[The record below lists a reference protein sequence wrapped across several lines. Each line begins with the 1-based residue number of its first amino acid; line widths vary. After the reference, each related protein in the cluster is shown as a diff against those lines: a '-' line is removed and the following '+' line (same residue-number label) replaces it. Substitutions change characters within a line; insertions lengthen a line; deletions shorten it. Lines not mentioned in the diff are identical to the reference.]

1 MSGELDGPS
10 RRWSEQTLAHC
21 SLVAGCAV
29 TLLLSSFAVFGLSS
43 GSAGGAPVAAV
54 NSCSL
59 RFDSPVVAM
68 ASHGVDG
75 YWETD
80 EQGQVGTL
88 GSAPCL
94 GSTAGLTLNQPVVGM
109 AATPD
114 GLGYWLVAADGGVFS
129 FGDARFSGSTGGAA
143 LNQPVVGM
151 AATPDGLGYWLVAA
165 DGGVFSFGD
174 ARFFGSTGG
183 TTLNQPVVGMAA
195 TPDGLGYWLVAADG
209 GVFGFGDA
217 RFLGSTGGTTLNLPV
232 VGMAAT
238 PDGLGYWLVAADGGV
253 FSFGNARFFGSVVG
267 GLTSPAVGMA
277 GIPSGAGYR
286 LVTEQ
291 GSVDNFG
298 SAPAQGAVIMSPGST
313 MPCLASQ
320 LTGSLGPGFGAAGSI
335 WTVVLL
341 LNRSTTTCSLQ
352 GYPQVAY
359 ASSVTGRQVGATALH
374 MVSPAVPTVT
384 LSPRGVAQVVVQ
396 QFAPFGP
403 PASCSPTPVAGLR
416 LYPPGRPAAL
426 FVSQPATRCG
436 SPGYIGL
443 RVGPI
448 VP

>member
-1 MSGELDGPS
+1 MSGELDG
-10 RRWSEQTLAHC
+10 RSERFGGHTLARC
-21 SLVAGCAV
+21 FLAASCAV
-29 TLLLSSFAVFGLSS
+29 ALFLFACFPVLGLSS

-54 NSCSL
+54 NSCSMS
-59 RFDSPVVAM
+59 FDSPAVAM

-80 EQGQVGTL
+80 EQGQIGTL

-94 GSTAGLTLNQPVVGM
+94 GSTGGLTLNQPVVGM

-129 FGDARFSGSTGGAA
+129 FGDA
-143 LNQPVVGM
+143 Q
-151 AATPDGLGYWLVAA
+151 
-165 DGGVFSFGD
+165 
-174 ARFFGSTGG
+174 
-183 TTLNQPVVGMAA
+183 
-195 TPDGLGYWLVAADG
+195 
-209 GVFGFGDA
+209 
-217 RFLGSTGGTTLNLPV
+217 
-232 VGMAAT
+232 
-238 PDGLGYWLVAADGGV
+238 
-253 FSFGNARFFGSVVG
+253 FFGSVVG
-267 GLTSPAVGMA
+267 GLTSPVVGMA
-277 GIPSGAGYR
+277 GIPTGAGYR

-298 SAPAQGAVIMSPGST
+298 SAPAEGAVIMPPGST
-313 MPCLASQ
+313 VPCLASQ
-320 LTGSLGPGFGAAGSI
+320 LTGSIGPRSGTAGSV

-359 ASSVTGRQVGATALH
+359 ASSVTGRQVGATALR
-374 MVSPAVPTVT
+374 MGSSAVPTVT
-384 LSPRGVAQVVVQ
+384 LSPRGVAQVFVQ

-403 PASCSPTPVAGLR
+403 AASCSPTPVAGLR

-426 FVSQPATRCG
+426 FIAQPATRCG

-443 RVGPI
+443 RVGP
-448 VP
+448 VMP

>member
-1 MSGELDGPS
+1 MSREPVLCELDRPVERSGG
-10 RRWSEQTLAHC
+10 QTLARC
-21 SLVAGCAV
+21 FLVASCAV
-29 TLLLSSFAVFGLSS
+29 AILIFACFAVVGPSS
-43 GSAGGAPVAAV
+43 SSAEGAPVAAV
-54 NSCSL
+54 NSCSVS
-59 RFDSPVVAM
+59 FDAPVVAM

-80 EQGQVGTL
+80 EQGQVGAL

-94 GSTAGLTLNQPVVGM
+94 GST
-109 AATPD
+109 
-114 GLGYWLVAADGGVFS
+114 GGV
-129 FGDARFSGSTGGAA
+129 D
-143 LNQPVVGM
+143 
-151 AATPDGLGYWLVAA
+151 
-165 DGGVFSFGD
+165 
-174 ARFFGSTGG
+174 
-183 TTLNQPVVGMAA
+183 LNQPVVGMAA

-217 RFLGSTGGTTLNLPV
+217 RFFGSTGGVDLNQPV

-253 FSFGNARFFGSVVG
+253 FGFGDARFFGSEVG
-267 GLTSPAVGMA
+267 RLTSPAVGMA
-277 GIPSGAGYR
+277 GISTGAGYR

-298 SAPAQGAVIMSPGST
+298 SALAEGAVIMPPGST
-313 MPCLASQ
+313 VPCLASQ
-320 LTGSLGPGFGAAGSI
+320 LTGSIGPRSGTAGSI

-341 LNRSTTTCSLQ
+341 LNRSTTACSLQ

-359 ASSVTGRQVGATALH
+359 ASSVTGGQVGATALRTG
-374 MVSPAVPTVT
+374 SPAVPTVT
-384 LSPRGVAQVVVQ
+384 LSPRSVAQVFVQ

-403 PASCSPTPVAGLR
+403 PASCSPTSVAGLR

-426 FVSQPATRCG
+426 FIAQPATRCG

-443 RVGPI
+443 RVGP
-448 VP
+448 VMP